1 MLILYAL
8 NISYYENMKKY
19 LFLASLVLLSTA
31 CVTKAKY
38 NEAKESEAR
47 YYDEARLCNEALS
60 AEKDKNKELSD
71 LLEQLKNK
79 STQQADEV
87 NKLSKEL
94 QRVQEDCTIMQN
106 HNKEL
111 LDKLKSSKSKEEI
124 QAMLS
129 EIQALQSELMRRE
142 DALFKAERDLLEKQ
156 SQLEAQNA
164 KITELT
170 QLIEAQNAKMQEV
183 KEKIQKALTGYE
195 GNGLQIESRNGRIY
209 VSLDEQLLF
218 QSGKWNV
225 DARGKQAIRQL
236 SNVLASNKDIDI
248 LVEGH
253 TDNVPYGGNGNI
265 LDNWDLSVKRATAIV
280 RILLENKELEAARV
294 MAAGR
299 GEFNPIDTANTKE
312 ARQKNRRTEIILT
325 PKLTELLQLFE

>member
-1 MLILYAL
+1 
-8 NISYYENMKKY
+8 MKKY
-19 LFLASLVLLSTA
+19 LFLASLTLLSTA

-38 NEAKESEAR
+38 DEAKESEAR
-47 YYDEARLCNEALS
+47 YYDEARLCGEALS
-60 AEKDKNKELSD
+60 AEKDKNKELSE
-71 LLEQLKNK
+71 LIEQLKTK
-79 STQQADEV
+79 ASQQTNEV
-87 NKLSKEL
+87 NELSKEL
-94 QRVQEDCTIMQN
+94 QRVQEDCNAMQA

-111 LDKLKSSKSKEEI
+111 LDKLKSTKSKEEI

-129 EIQALQSELMRRE
+129 EIQSLQSELMQRE
-142 DALFKAERDLLEKQ
+142 DALFKAERALQDKQ
-156 SQLEAQNA
+156 NQLELQNA

-170 QLIEAQNAKMQEV
+170 ALIEQQAAKMQDI
-183 KEKIQKALTGYE
+183 KNKIQNALVGYE
-195 GNGLQIESRNGRIY
+195 GDGLQIESRNGRIY
-209 VSLDEQLLF
+209 VSLDEKLLF

-225 DARGKQAIRQL
+225 DARGKKAIQQL
-236 SNVLASNKDIDI
+236 STVLAANKDIDV

-265 LDNWDLSVKRATAIV
+265 IDNWDLSVKRATAIV
-280 RILLENKELEAARV
+280 RILLENKDLEASRV

>member
-1 MLILYAL
+1 
-8 NISYYENMKKY
+8 MKKY
-19 LFLASLVLLSTA
+19 LFLAALALSASA

-47 YYDEARLCNEALS
+47 YYDEARLCGEALS
-60 AEKDKNKELSD
+60 AEKNKNKD
-71 LLEQLKNK
+71 LEAQLAQLKQK
-79 STQQADEV
+79 ATQKADEV
-87 NKLSKEL
+87 NQLSKEL
-94 QRVQEDCTIMQN
+94 QRVQDDCNAMQA

-111 LDKLKSSKSKEEI
+111 LDKLKSTKSKEEI

-129 EIQALQSELMRRE
+129 EIQALQSELMARE
-142 DALFKAERDLLEKQ
+142 DALFKAERDLQEKQ
-156 SQLEAQNA
+156 NQLEAQNA

-170 QLIEAQNAKMQEV
+170 TLIEQQAQKMQDI
-183 KEKIQKALTGYE
+183 KDKIQKALVGYE
-195 GNGLQIESRNGRIY
+195 GDGLQIESRNGRIY
-209 VSLDEQLLF
+209 VSLDEKLLF

-225 DARGKQAIRQL
+225 DARGKKAIQQL
-236 SNVLASNKDIDI
+236 SAVLAANKDIDI

-253 TDNVPYGGNGNI
+253 TDNVPYAGNGHV

-280 RILLENKELEAARV
+280 RILLENKDLEASRV

-299 GEFNPIDTANTKE
+299 GEFNPIDTADTKE

-325 PKLTELLQLFE
+325 PKLTELLQLFD

>member
-1 MLILYAL
+1 
-8 NISYYENMKKY
+8 MKKY
-19 LFLASLVLLSTA
+19 LFLASLTLLSTA

-38 NEAKESEAR
+38 DEAKESEAR
-47 YYDEARLCNEALS
+47 YYDEARLCGEALS
-60 AEKDKNKELSD
+60 AEKDKNKELSE
-71 LLEQLKNK
+71 LIEQLKTK
-79 STQQADEV
+79 ASQQTNEV
-87 NKLSKEL
+87 NELSKEL
-94 QRVQEDCTIMQN
+94 QRVQEDCNAMQA

-111 LDKLKSSKSKEEI
+111 LDKLKSTKSKEEI

-129 EIQALQSELMRRE
+129 EIQALQSELMQRE
-142 DALFKAERDLLEKQ
+142 DALFKAERALQDKQ
-156 SQLEAQNA
+156 NQLELQNA

-170 QLIEAQNAKMQEV
+170 ALIEQQAAKMQDI
-183 KEKIQKALTGYE
+183 KNKIQNALVGYE
-195 GNGLQIESRNGRIY
+195 GDGLQIESRNGRIY
-209 VSLDEQLLF
+209 VSLDEKLLF

-225 DARGKQAIRQL
+225 DARGKKAIQQL
-236 SNVLASNKDIDI
+236 STVLAANKDIDV

-265 LDNWDLSVKRATAIV
+265 IDNWDLSVKRATAIV
-280 RILLENKELEAARV
+280 RILLENKDLEASRV

-325 PKLTELLQLFE
+325 PKLTKLLQLFE

>member
-1 MLILYAL
+1 
-8 NISYYENMKKY
+8 MKKY
-19 LFLASLVLLSTA
+19 LFLASLTLLSTA

-38 NEAKESEAR
+38 DEAKESEAR
-47 YYDEARLCNEALS
+47 YYDEARLCGEALS
-60 AEKDKNKELSD
+60 AEKDKNKELSE
-71 LLEQLKNK
+71 LIEQLKTK
-79 STQQADEV
+79 ASQQTNEV
-87 NKLSKEL
+87 NELSKEL
-94 QRVQEDCTIMQN
+94 QRVQEDCNAMQA

-111 LDKLKSSKSKEEI
+111 LDKLKSTKSKEEI

-129 EIQALQSELMRRE
+129 EIQALQSELMQRE
-142 DALFKAERDLLEKQ
+142 DALFKAERALQDKQ
-156 SQLEAQNA
+156 NQLELQNA

-170 QLIEAQNAKMQEV
+170 ALIEQQAAKMQDI
-183 KEKIQKALTGYE
+183 KNKIQNALVGYE
-195 GNGLQIESRNGRIY
+195 GDGLQIESRNGRIY
-209 VSLDEQLLF
+209 VSLDEKLLF

-225 DARGKQAIRQL
+225 DARGKKAIQQL
-236 SNVLASNKDIDI
+236 STVLAANKDIDV

-265 LDNWDLSVKRATAIV
+265 IDNWDLSVKRATAIV
-280 RILLENKELEAARV
+280 RILLENKDLEASRV

>member
-1 MLILYAL
+1 
-8 NISYYENMKKY
+8 MKKY
-19 LFLASLVLLSTA
+19 LFLAILALSATA

-47 YYDEARLCNEALS
+47 YYDEARLCGEALS
-60 AEKDKNKELSD
+60 AEKDKNKSLQEQLD
-71 LLEQLKNK
+71 LLKNK
-79 STQQADEV
+79 TKQKTDEV
-87 NKLSKEL
+87 NQLSKEL
-94 QRVQEDCTIMQN
+94 QRIQDDCNAMQAS
-106 HNKEL
+106 NKEL

-129 EIQALQSELMRRE
+129 EIQALQSELMARE
-142 DALFKAERDLLEKQ
+142 DALFKAERDLQEKQ
-156 SQLEAQNA
+156 NQLEAQNA

-170 QLIEAQNAKMQEV
+170 ALIDQQAAKMQDIKNKV
-183 KEKIQKALTGYE
+183 QNALVGYE
-195 GNGLQIESRNGRIY
+195 GDGLEIESRNGRIY
-209 VSLDEQLLF
+209 VSLDEKLLF

-236 SNVLASNKDIDI
+236 SGVLAANKDIDI

-253 TDNVPYGGNGNI
+253 TDNVPYGGNGHI
-265 LDNWDLSVKRATAIV
+265 IDNWDLSVKRATAIV
-280 RILLENKELEAARV
+280 RILLENNELEAARV

>member
-19 LFLASLVLLSTA
+19 LFLASLTLLSTA
-31 CVTKAKY
+31 CVTQAKY

-47 YYDEARLCNEALS
+47 YYDEARLCNEALT
-60 AEKDKNKELSD
+60 AEKDKNKELS
-71 LLEQLKNK
+71 EQLNQLKTK
-79 STQQADEV
+79 ASQQTDEV

-94 QRVQEDCTIMQN
+94 QRVQEDCTNMQN

-129 EIQALQSELMRRE
+129 EIQALQGELMRRE

-156 SQLEAQNA
+156 NQLEAQNA

-170 QLIEAQNAKMQEV
+170 QLIEAQAAKMQEI
-183 KEKIQKALTGYE
+183 KEKVQHALTGYE

-225 DARGKQAIRQL
+225 DARGKKAIQQL
-236 SNVLASNKDIDI
+236 SSVLASNKDIDI

-253 TDNVPYGGNGNI
+253 TDNVPYSGNGNI

-280 RILLENKELEAARV
+280 RILLENKELEASRV

-299 GEFNPIDTANTKE
+299 GEFNPIDTENTKE

>member
-1 MLILYAL
+1 MR
-8 NISYYENMKKY
+8 KY
-19 LFLASLVLLSTA
+19 LFLAALTLSATA
-31 CVTKAKY
+31 CVTQAKY

-47 YYDEARLCNEALS
+47 YYDEARLCGEALS
-60 AEKDKNKELSD
+60 TEKNKNKELTEQ
-71 LLEQLKNK
+71 LQQLKNK
-79 STQQADEV
+79 AEQQTTEV
-87 NKLSKEL
+87 HKLSKEL
-94 QRVQEDCTIMQN
+94 QRVQDDCKAMQDQ
-106 HNKEL
+106 NKEL
-111 LDKLKSSKSKEEI
+111 FDKLKSTKSKEEI

-129 EIQALQSELMRRE
+129 EIQGLQSELMKRE
-142 DALFKAERDLLEKQ
+142 DALFKAERDLAEKQ
-156 SQLEAQNA
+156 NQLEAQNT

-170 QLIEAQNAKMQEV
+170 ALIEQQNAKMQDIKNKV
-183 KEKIQKALTGYE
+183 QNALIGYE
-195 GNGLQIESRNGRIY
+195 GDGLQIESRNGRIY

-225 DARGKQAIRQL
+225 DSRGKQAIRQL
-236 SNVLASNKDIDI
+236 SGVLAAQKDIDV

-253 TDNVPYGGNGNI
+253 TDNVPYGGNGHI
-265 LDNWDLSVKRATAIV
+265 TDNWDLSVKRATAIV
-280 RILLENKELEAARV
+280 RILLENKDLEASRV

>member
-1 MLILYAL
+1 
-8 NISYYENMKKY
+8 MKKY
-19 LFLASLVLLSTA
+19 LFLASLTLLSTA

-38 NEAKESEAR
+38 DEAKESEAR
-47 YYDEARLCNEALS
+47 YYDEARLCGEALS
-60 AEKDKNKELSD
+60 AEKDKNKELSE
-71 LLEQLKNK
+71 LIEQLKTK
-79 STQQADEV
+79 ASQQTNEV
-87 NKLSKEL
+87 NELSKEL
-94 QRVQEDCTIMQN
+94 QRVQEDCNAMQA

-111 LDKLKSSKSKEEI
+111 LDKLKSTKSKEEI

-129 EIQALQSELMRRE
+129 EIQALQSELMQRE
-142 DALFKAERDLLEKQ
+142 DALFKAERALQDKQ
-156 SQLEAQNA
+156 NQLELQNA

-170 QLIEAQNAKMQEV
+170 ALIEQQAAKMQDI
-183 KEKIQKALTGYE
+183 KNKIQNALVGYE
-195 GNGLQIESRNGRIY
+195 GDGLQIESRNGRIY
-209 VSLDEQLLF
+209 VSLDEKLLF

-225 DARGKQAIRQL
+225 DARGKKAIQQL
-236 SNVLASNKDIDI
+236 STVLAANKDIDV

-265 LDNWDLSVKRATAIV
+265 IDNWDLSVKRATAIV
-280 RILLENKELEAARV
+280 RILLENKDLEASRV

-325 PKLTELLQLFE
+325 PKLTELLQLFD

>member
-1 MLILYAL
+1 
-8 NISYYENMKKY
+8 MKKY
-19 LFLASLVLLSTA
+19 LFLAILALSATA

-47 YYDEARLCNEALS
+47 YYDEARLCGEALS
-60 AEKDKNKELSD
+60 AEKDKNKSLQEQLD
-71 LLEQLKNK
+71 LLKNK
-79 STQQADEV
+79 TKQKTDEV
-87 NKLSKEL
+87 NQLSKEL
-94 QRVQEDCTIMQN
+94 QRIQDDCNAMQAS
-106 HNKEL
+106 NKEL

-129 EIQALQSELMRRE
+129 EIQALQSELMARE
-142 DALFKAERDLLEKQ
+142 DALFKAERDLQEKQ
-156 SQLEAQNA
+156 NQLEAQNA

-170 QLIEAQNAKMQEV
+170 ALIEQQAAKMQDIKSKV
-183 KEKIQKALTGYE
+183 QNALVGYE
-195 GNGLQIESRNGRIY
+195 GDGLQIESRNGRIY
-209 VSLDEQLLF
+209 VSLDEKLLF

-225 DARGKQAIRQL
+225 DNRGKQAIRQL
-236 SNVLASNKDIDI
+236 SGVLATQKDIDI

-253 TDNVPYGGNGNI
+253 TDNVPFGGNGHI
-265 LDNWDLSVKRATAIV
+265 TDNWDLSVKRATAIV
-280 RILLENKELEAARV
+280 RILLENNELEAARV

>member
-1 MLILYAL
+1 
-8 NISYYENMKKY
+8 MKKY
-19 LFLASLVLLSTA
+19 LFLASLTLLSTA

-38 NEAKESEAR
+38 DEAKESEAR
-47 YYDEARLCNEALS
+47 YYDEARLCGEALS
-60 AEKDKNKELSD
+60 AEKDKNKELSK
-71 LLEQLKNK
+71 LIEQLKTK
-79 STQQADEV
+79 ASQQTNEV
-87 NKLSKEL
+87 NELSKEL
-94 QRVQEDCTIMQN
+94 QRVQEDCNAMQA

-111 LDKLKSSKSKEEI
+111 LDKLKSTKSKEEI

-129 EIQALQSELMRRE
+129 EIQALQSELMARE
-142 DALFKAERDLLEKQ
+142 DALFKAERALQDKQ
-156 SQLEAQNA
+156 NQLELQNA

-170 QLIEAQNAKMQEV
+170 ALIEQQAAKMQDI
-183 KEKIQKALTGYE
+183 KNKIQNALVGYE
-195 GNGLQIESRNGRIY
+195 GDGLQIESRNGRIY
-209 VSLDEQLLF
+209 VSLDEKLLF

-225 DARGKQAIRQL
+225 DARGKKAIQQL
-236 SNVLASNKDIDI
+236 STVLAANKDIDV

-265 LDNWDLSVKRATAIV
+265 IDNWDLSVKRATAIV
-280 RILLENKELEAARV
+280 RILLENKDLEASRV

>member
-1 MLILYAL
+1 
-8 NISYYENMKKY
+8 MKKY
-19 LFLASLVLLSTA
+19 LFLASLTLLSTA

-38 NEAKESEAR
+38 DEAKESEAR
-47 YYDEARLCNEALS
+47 YYDEARLCGEALS
-60 AEKDKNKELSD
+60 AEKDKNKELSE
-71 LLEQLKNK
+71 LIEQLKTK
-79 STQQADEV
+79 ASQQTNEV
-87 NKLSKEL
+87 NELSKEL
-94 QRVQEDCTIMQN
+94 QRVQEDCNAMQA

-111 LDKLKSSKSKEEI
+111 LDKLKSTKSKEEI

-129 EIQALQSELMRRE
+129 EIQALQSELMQRE
-142 DALFKAERDLLEKQ
+142 DALFKAERALQDKQ
-156 SQLEAQNA
+156 NQLELQNA

-170 QLIEAQNAKMQEV
+170 ALIEQQAAKMQDI
-183 KEKIQKALTGYE
+183 KNKIQNALVGYE
-195 GNGLQIESRNGRIY
+195 GDGLQIESRNGRIY
-209 VSLDEQLLF
+209 VSLDEKLLF

-225 DARGKQAIRQL
+225 DARGKKAIQQL
-236 SNVLASNKDIDI
+236 STVLAANKDIDV

-265 LDNWDLSVKRATAIV
+265 IDNWDLSVKRATAIV
-280 RILLENKELEAARV
+280 RILLGNKDLEASRV

>member
-1 MLILYAL
+1 
-8 NISYYENMKKY
+8 MKKY
-19 LFLASLVLLSTA
+19 LFLAALALSACA
-31 CVTKAKY
+31 CVTQAKY

-47 YYDEARLCNEALS
+47 YYDEARLCGEALS
-60 AEKDKNKELSD
+60 AEQDKNKELTN
-71 LLEQLKNK
+71 LLEQLKAK
-79 STQQADEV
+79 ATQQTDEV

-94 QRVQEDCTIMQN
+94 QRVQEDCTTMQN
-106 HNKEL
+106 NNKEL
-111 LDKLKSSKSKEEI
+111 LEKLKSSKSKEEI

-129 EIQALQSELMRRE
+129 EIQALQSELMARE
-142 DALFKAERDLLEKQ
+142 DALFKAERDLQEKQ
-156 SQLEAQNA
+156 NQLEAQNA

-170 QLIEAQNAKMQEV
+170 ALIEQQAAKMQDIKSKV
-183 KEKIQKALTGYE
+183 QNALVGYE
-195 GNGLQIESRNGRIY
+195 GDGLQIESRNGRIY
-209 VSLDEQLLF
+209 VSLDEKLLF

-225 DARGKQAIRQL
+225 DNRGKQAIRQL
-236 SNVLASNKDIDI
+236 SGVLAANKDIDI

-253 TDNVPYGGNGNI
+253 TDNVPYGGNGHI
-265 LDNWDLSVKRATAIV
+265 IDNWDLSVKRATAIV
-280 RILLENKELEAARV
+280 RILLENNELEAARV